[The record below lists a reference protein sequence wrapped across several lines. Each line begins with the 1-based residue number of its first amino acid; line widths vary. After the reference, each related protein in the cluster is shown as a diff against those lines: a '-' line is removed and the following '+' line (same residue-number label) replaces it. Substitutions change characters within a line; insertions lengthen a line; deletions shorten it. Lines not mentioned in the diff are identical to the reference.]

1 MRQTELKW
9 ISWQG
14 ICIAIQWKHFSLKI
28 MTIRDYIHLSQP
40 KGSESQ
46 SELQAIT
53 KVMAKKIR
61 ALLSKVTRKK
71 SLKAAFKK
79 NCIPWEYTE

>member
-9 ISWQG
+9 ILWQA

-28 MTIRDYIHLSQP
+28 MTIRDYIHLSRT

-53 KVMAKKIR
+53 KVMAKKNQNS
-61 ALLSKVTRKK
+61 AFKSRKK
-71 SLKAAFKK
+71 KELKGSF
-79 NCIPWEYTE
+79 